1 MLGSGYR
8 TRMDAPEEFSESYDV
23 VVLGGG
29 AVGLLTALLLARGG
43 CSVAVLEAR
52 RIGDGTTGHSTG
64 KVSLL
69 QGTKLGGA
77 LRTNPLPVVRR
88 YVEAGAEGQAWL
100 RRYCEGHGLSVPG
113 RVASTYAVTDRGEDR
128 VRAEL
133 DAATRAGLPVRS
145 TTDTELPFPVRG
157 AVELDDQFQVD
168 PARLLD
174 LLVADVEAEGAQV
187 HEQVRA
193 LDVRHA
199 GDGVRVRTADGRVLR
214 AGSAVVATNQP
225 ISLRGLFFARLR
237 TLRSYAATFADAWVP
252 AGMHLSADDDTR
264 SLRSIESGGEPL
276 LMVGGAGH
284 VTGRGSASA
293 HRDRLL
299 DWTRETFPEASLR
312 HAWSAQD
319 QSPVDGLPYVGPAV
333 PGDHRIQ
340 VATGF
345 DKWGLSTAPAAA
357 LLLTADLLGGNRPSW
372 ADALRTWAPRQA
384 LAAPRAAV
392 SNAEVGWQLA
402 CGHAGRL
409 LAGDRPP
416 VCTHLGGV
424 LRWNDAEDS
433 WDCPLHGSRFA
444 ADGSVLEGP
453 ATRPLG

>member
-1 MLGSGYR
+1 
-8 TRMDAPEEFSESYDV
+8 MDAPEEFSESYDA

-29 AVGLLTALLLARGG
+29 AAGLLTALLLARGG

-52 RIGDGTTGHSTG
+52 QVGDGTTGHSTG

-69 QGTKLGGA
+69 QGTKLQRA

-100 RRYCEGHGLSVPG
+100 RRYCEGHGLPVAG
-113 RVASTYAVTDRGEDR
+113 RVATTYATTDRGEDR

-133 DAATRAGLPVRS
+133 DAATRAGLAVRT

-168 PARLLD
+168 PSRLLS
-174 LLVADVEAEGAQV
+174 LLVADVEAEGGEV
-187 HEQVRA
+187 HERVRA
-193 LDVRHA
+193 VEVHRS
-199 GDGVRVRTADGRVLR
+199 GDGVRVRTDGGRYLR
-214 AGSAVVATNQP
+214 AGVAVVATNQP
-225 ISLRGLFFARLR
+225 VLLRGLFFARMQAS
-237 TLRSYAATFADAWVP
+237 RSYAATFESPWAPD
-252 AGMHLSADDDTR
+252 GMHLSADDDVR
-264 SLRSIESGGEPL
+264 SLRSTESGGERL

-299 DWTRETFPEASLR
+299 DWARASFPEARLR
-312 HAWSAQD
+312 TVWSAQD
-319 QSPVDGLPYVGPAV
+319 QSPVDGLPYAGPAV
-333 PGDHRIQ
+333 PGDHRVQ
-340 VATGF
+340 VVTGF

-357 LLLTADLLGGNRPSW
+357 LLLAADLLGGTRPDW
-372 ADALRTWAPRQA
+372 ADALRTWAPRQVR
-384 LAAPRAAV
+384 AAPRAALT
-392 SNAEVGWQLA
+392 NAEVGWQMA

-424 LRWNDAEDS
+424 LAWNDAEDS

-444 ADGSVLEGP
+444 PDGTVLEGP
-453 ATRPLG
+453 AVRPLR